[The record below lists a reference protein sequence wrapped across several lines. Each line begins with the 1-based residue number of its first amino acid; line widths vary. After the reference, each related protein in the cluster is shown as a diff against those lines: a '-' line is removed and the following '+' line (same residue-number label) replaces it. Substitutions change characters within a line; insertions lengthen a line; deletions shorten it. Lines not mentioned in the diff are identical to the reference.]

1 VVEDLLGSLVD
12 KSLLTTTR
20 GPLGT
25 RFRQLETLRQY
36 GEERLEARGEIFGAR
51 CHHLAYDVAWT
62 ETSDAGLRGPDE
74 LHWHQAYVTEWSN
87 LRNALRW
94 ACELDDGDSACRL
107 LCKALWCRSR
117 VARRGELVAHR

>member
-36 GEERLEARGEIFGAR
+36 GEERVEVRAKPSARGVITAPTTWRGQKPATPASEA
-51 CHHLAYDVAWT
+51 L
-62 ETSDAGLRGPDE
+62 TSCTGTRP
-74 LHWHQAYVTEWSN
+74 T
-87 LRNALRW
+87 
-94 ACELDDGDSACRL
+94 
-107 LCKALWCRSR
+107 
-117 VARRGELVAHR
+117 